1 MIAISKITL
10 EYMSRYLLTEKEAY
24 MAMLMAAG
32 AEQAEAYSIMFPN
45 NFTTKKALDEEATKL
60 CRAKK
65 GIKDLSNI
73 LTRVNM
79 KGLSENPEK
88 GKKKKKVRKDGLD
101 INSKDSILEA
111 LKDQYDMALTAKDKS
126 AILIKI
132 ADLQQMKKEETNDQ
146 DDLVHF
152 MLPLTCSY
160 CNLYIENKKKKEEEE
175 EMKK

>member
-1 MIAISKITL
+1 
-10 EYMSRYLLTEKEAY
+10 
-24 MAMLMAAG
+24 
-32 AEQAEAYSIMFPN
+32 
-45 NFTTKKALDEEATKL
+45 
-60 CRAKK
+60 
-65 GIKDLSNI
+65 
-73 LTRVNM
+73 
-79 KGLSENPEK
+79 
-88 GKKKKKVRKDGLD
+88 
-101 INSKDSILEA
+101 
-111 LKDQYDMALTAKDKS
+111 MALTAKDKS

>member
-45 NFTTKKALDEEATKL
+45 NFTTKKALDEEASKL

-79 KGLSENPEK
+79 KGLSENPEN
-88 GKKKKKVRKDGLD
+88 GKKKKKYGRRDWTLIVR
-101 INSKDSILEA
+101 ILFWRH
-111 LKDQYDMALTAKDKS
+111 LRISMTWL
-126 AILIKI
+126 
-132 ADLQQMKKEETNDQ
+132 
-146 DDLVHF
+146 
-152 MLPLTCSY
+152 
-160 CNLYIENKKKKEEEE
+160 
-175 EMKK
+175 